1 MLSSRGLV
9 GVVHQV
15 EHPEASTGVVFDQTP
30 GAGHEV
36 TSGSPVVVRIP
47 APTTTTTTTTTL
59 PPTTTTRP
67 PGVEQGY
74 RCFRINQTLNVN
86 DPDSISNMVGELRR
100 QLDQAGI
107 AHRYAGVVLVFGVSP
122 TSNGPGSSNAEKFI
136 KHVLSKIDMFSAT
149 ATRNFWQGVGAGRI
163 DGGFKLDIYLLAT
176 PDDPPLTDEDKPT
189 C

>member
-9 GVVHQV
+9 GVLHQV
-15 EHPEASTGVVFDQTP
+15 EHSEASTGVVFDQVP
-30 GAGHEV
+30 EAGHKA

-67 PGVEQGY
+67 LGVEPGY

-86 DPDSISNMVGELRR
+86 DPDSVASMVAELTR
-100 QLDQAGI
+100 QLDQAEI
-107 AHRYAGVVLVFGVSP
+107 SDRRAGSVLVFGVSAYADG
-122 TSNGPGSSNAEKFI
+122 TGSRNAQRFI
-136 KHVLSKIDMFSAT
+136 DYVFPEIDLFAT
-149 ATRNFWQGVGAGRI
+149 TAARNFYTDTGGI
-163 DGGFKLDIYLLAT
+163 NGGFRLDISLLAT
-176 PDDPPLTDEDKPT
+176 PDDPPLAAEDSER